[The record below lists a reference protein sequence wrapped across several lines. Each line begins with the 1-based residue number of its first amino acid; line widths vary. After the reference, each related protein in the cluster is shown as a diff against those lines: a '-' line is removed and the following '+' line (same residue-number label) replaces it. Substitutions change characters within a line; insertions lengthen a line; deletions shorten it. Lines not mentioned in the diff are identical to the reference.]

1 MGLQAPRIPPLS
13 PEEWSSEVHDAL
25 AALGGG
31 RRPSGEGES
40 RVRTVN
46 ALATFAHHPAL
57 AKAFLG
63 FNRHVL
69 YETSLCERDRE
80 LLILR
85 IAWRCRCEYE
95 WAQHVLLAR
104 QAGLGDDE
112 IARVREGPDAAGW
125 SADDAALLRAVDELD
140 ADSCVGDAT
149 WKQLATRF
157 DERELMDLLF
167 TIGVYALL
175 AGVFNSLG
183 VPLDAGLADASG
195 ADGIAWR

>member
-1 MGLQAPRIPPLS
+1 MGLRETRIPPMP
-13 PEEWSSEVHDAL
+13 PEEWSSEVLDAL
-25 AALGGG
+25 AALGG
-31 RRPSGEGES
+31 RSRPRDEDES
-40 RVRTVN
+40 RPRVVN

-69 YETSLCERDRE
+69 FETSLSERDRE

-85 IAWRCRCEYE
+85 TAWRCRSEYE
-95 WAQHVLLAR
+95 WAQHVVLAR

-112 IARVREGPDAAGW
+112 IALVQEGPDAAGW
-125 SADDAALLRAVDELD
+125 SAEDAVLLRAVDELH
-140 ADSCVGDAT
+140 ADSFVGDAT
-149 WKQLATRF
+149 WKQLAARF

-167 TIGVYALL
+167 TIGVYAML

-183 VPLDAGLADASG
+183 VQLDAGLAT
-195 ADGIAWR
+195 DGGGVPWR